1 MTEIEV
7 KDSRRLT
14 GPNLLWDRAGAGLEV
29 FGPDE
34 VVEPLISSWR
44 KQARRMLDAV
54 GWKTEDVATRR
65 FPGGAT
71 LALSAPMD
79 ALYSATEIN
88 EWAVEAARAVVEG
101 ERLDSGFDEEAS
113 RIREEIAGE
122 INPPLSA
129 LQAAASDHGVSFL
142 CDDEYASIGLGK
154 GSLTFPVH
162 EIPDPESIDW
172 SRIHDIPL
180 ALITGTNGKSTTVRL
195 LASISRAHGM
205 AEGFSSTDGIIID
218 AEIVEQ
224 GDYSGPE
231 GARCVLRNQNVE
243 VAILEIARG
252 GILRR
257 GLPVRHADVA
267 LVTNV
272 AEDHLGEYGV
282 TDLAALVETKLIVH
296 RAIGPNG
303 LLVLCADDSGLR
315 ARGKTPGVPTAWF
328 SLDSGRSN
336 LMELLGD
343 GGEVA
348 WVEDGFLVRSRG
360 VNLERIVQVDEIPI
374 TLGGAARHNIANA
387 LAAVLV
393 AGKLNIPAAAI
404 SLGLKSFDGTPQE
417 NPGRGNVFELGGVT
431 AIVDFA
437 HNAHGFRSLF
447 EMADALPAR
456 RWLVLFG
463 QAGDRTDAS
472 ILEQVAIT
480 WKAHPD
486 RVIIKEM
493 DAYLRGREKGEV
505 TGLIESEL
513 RRLGAGDDMIGRA
526 DSEIEAVR
534 QSLQW
539 ARPGDLLLLLVYSER
554 KETFELLQHLQ
565 EIGWRPGERL
575 PD

>member
-296 RAIGPNG
+296 RAIGPDG